1 MTVILFTRQ
10 AVIGLIASI
19 SLFLAFQPQVADA
32 TEKMPFSLEDVL
44 EWRQLGSP
52 AERADVMIGL
62 GNNEA
67 AVQLLK
73 QWQPTNPTDWVAL
86 HRSIAH
92 VFQAIGQPEKALA
105 YLEDA
110 QTLLEHKDGVT
121 WRSLIDVQLTS
132 RHWSAA
138 EKSLSDPQF
147 AALASTKERR
157 AWRELL
163 NALRSVDQL
172 VDWRRALE
180 AWQALAVDSP
190 AMLPI
195 ARHLIGAQQGEVIDH
210 FLSKDDAQK
219 RSPQWATVVA
229 LRAHQNGHTDTSIKA
244 YEEAA
249 DGFKSRGDLVQYLT
263 SFGRSRQLMG
273 EVVRLDRV
281 TKLPVLNIAE
291 SPDMRLTRRGAFLQ
305 DSVRPA
311 PYFQPSS
318 PNSFE
323 RFPFPAG
330 TSVRGASGV
339 VIDGGR
345 RVLTNRHVVDG
356 GADFAIRTGLGEV
369 SKARVVFRSETDDL
383 AILELDSPLPA
394 ARAINLDDLHMAQPG
409 SQVVAMGYPLW
420 YLLGSQTPSLTNG
433 VVAKASGINEDPKMF
448 QMTAKIN
455 RGNSGGP
462 VFDMRGRLV
471 GLTMGKIDSEAL
483 RVTEGSMPEDI
494 NFAIQADRMLAVIT
508 GGSSS
513 LFTTSA
519 LPPVAVKPPEQIYRD
534 MLGRVV
540 IVAVAVK

>member
-1 MTVILFTRQ
+1 MKVTPFARQTVL
-10 AVIGLIASI
+10 GLIASI
-19 SLFLAFQPQVADA
+19 SLLLGLQPSGADA
-32 TEKMPFSLEDVL
+32 ADKTLFSLEDMR
-44 EWRQLGSP
+44 EWQHLGSP
-52 AERADVMIGL
+52 AERADVLIGL
-62 GNNEA
+62 GNHEA

-73 QWQPTNPTDWVAL
+73 QWQPIDPADWIAL

-105 YLEDA
+105 YLGDA
-110 QTLLEHKDGVT
+110 QSFLEHNDGVT
-121 WRSLIDVQLTS
+121 WRARIDAQLAS
-132 RHWSAA
+132 KHLSAA
-138 EKSLSDPQF
+138 EKSVNDPQF
-147 AALASTKERR
+147 AALASTTERR
-157 AWRELL
+157 AWRELVR
-163 NALRSVDQL
+163 ALRSVDQPE
-172 VDWRRALE
+172 DWRQALD
-180 AWQALAVDSP
+180 AWQALAVGSP

-195 ARHLIGAQQGEVIDH
+195 ARYLIGAQQGEAIDR

-219 RSPQWATVVA
+219 RSPQWAALVA
-229 LRAHQNGHTDTSIKA
+229 LRAHQNGHNDASIKA

-263 SFGRSRQLMG
+263 NFGRSRQLMG

-281 TKLPVLNIAE
+281 TKLPDLNVAE
-291 SPDMRLTRRGAFLQ
+291 RPDMRLTRRGAFLQ

-383 AILELDSPLPA
+383 AILELDSPLPG

-483 RVTEGSMPEDI
+483 RVTEGIMPEDI
-494 NFAIQADRMLAVIT
+494 NFAIQADRMLAAIT